1 MNIKSELIIEAGRTE
16 RHYWADIWRYRE
28 LLFFLAWRDILIRY
42 KQTTVGVAW
51 SIIRPLL
58 TMVIFTFIF
67 GRLAKLPS
75 EGVEYALLVFSALL
89 PWQFF
94 TNAVSSISSS
104 LVGNSSLL
112 TKVYFPRL
120 IVPLSALMANI
131 VDIMISIIFLAGL
144 MFWYKTIPDA
154 RILVLP
160 VFMLITLF
168 ASFGAGL
175 WIASLNV
182 KYRDF
187 SYIVPFMLQVGLYIS
202 PVGFVSSI
210 MPDQWRLIYS
220 LNPMVGVID
229 GFRWSLLGGNSL
241 LYWPSVFMS
250 FIVSL
255 LFLISGFSTFR
266 KTERTFADII

>member
-94 TNAVSSISSS
+94 TNAVSCISSS

-241 LYWPSVFMS
+241 LYWPSVLMS

>member
-1 MNIKSELIIEAGRTE
+1 METKTELIIEAGRTQ
-16 RHYWADIWRYRE
+16 RHYWSDIWKCRE

-51 SIIRPLL
+51 SIIRPFL

-94 TNAVSSISSS
+94 TNAVSGISSS
-104 LVGNSSLL
+104 LVGNSNLL

-120 IVPLSALMANI
+120 IVPLSALMVNL
-131 VDIMISIIFLAGL
+131 VDVMISVIFLAGL
-144 MFWYKTIPDA
+144 MLWYKTIPDA
-154 RILVLP
+154 RIIALP

-168 ASFGAGL
+168 ASFGTGL

-187 SYIVPFMLQVGLYIS
+187 TYIVPFILQAGLYIS

-210 MPDQWRLIYS
+210 VPDRFRFIYS

-229 GFRWSLLGGNSL
+229 GFRWSLLGGSSP
-241 LYWPSVFMS
+241 LYWPSVLMS
-250 FIVSL
+250 LIVSL
-255 LFLISGFSTFR
+255 LFLISGFITFR

>member
-1 MNIKSELIIEAGRTE
+1 METKTELIIEAGRTQ
-16 RHYWADIWRYRE
+16 RHYWSDIWKCRE

-51 SIIRPLL
+51 SIIRPFL

-94 TNAVSSISSS
+94 TNAVSGISSS
-104 LVGNSSLL
+104 LVGNSNLL

-120 IVPLSALMANI
+120 IVPLSALMVNL
-131 VDIMISIIFLAGL
+131 VDVMISVIFLAGL
-144 MFWYKTIPDA
+144 MLWYKTIPDA
-154 RILVLP
+154 RIIALP

-168 ASFGAGL
+168 ASFGTGL

-187 SYIVPFMLQVGLYIS
+187 TYIVPFILQAGLYIS

-210 MPDQWRLIYS
+210 VPDRFRFIYS

-229 GFRWSLLGGNSL
+229 GFRWSLLGGSSP
-241 LYWPSVFMS
+241 LYWPSVLMS
-250 FIVSL
+250 LTVSL
-255 LFLISGFSTFR
+255 LFLISGFITFR